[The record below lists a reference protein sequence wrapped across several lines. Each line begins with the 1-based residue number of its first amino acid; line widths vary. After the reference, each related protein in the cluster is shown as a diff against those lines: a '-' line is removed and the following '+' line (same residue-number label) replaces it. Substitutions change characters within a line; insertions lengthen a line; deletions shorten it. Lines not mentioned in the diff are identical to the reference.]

1 MGENFK
7 KYAGMVAAFGVVGII
22 GIMIVPLPAMVLDI
36 LLALNITMAVIVI
49 TVSMYTNEPLQFSV
63 FPGLLLILTL
73 FRLSLNIASTRLI
86 LSEGY
91 AGGII
96 EAFGTFVVSGN
107 YVVGFIIFLILV
119 IINFVVITKGA
130 GRIAEVSARFTLDA
144 LPGKQ
149 MAIDADLNAGLI
161 DDKEA
166 KERREKISREADFYG
181 AMDGASKFVRGDAI
195 AGLIITMIN
204 IIGGLIIGVA
214 QNGMEFSEAVTTY
227 SKLTIGDGLV
237 TQIPALLIS
246 TASGLVVSRAAAG
259 SNVGEAIITQL
270 LSQPRALMIASVVI
284 FIFGLAPG
292 LPTLPFFVLA
302 LGTGGLAYTRLQA
315 IPEEKEIEEEEE
327 VPESSPHDEIKAL
340 LQVDPLELEIGY
352 GLIHLV
358 DESQGGD
365 LLHRVSSIRKQI
377 ALEIGIIVPPIR
389 IRDNLQLGSNSYTV
403 RIRGNEIARGEILS
417 NHLLVLNPEVLDP
430 STPGEDTTEPT
441 FGMPA
446 KWIPASHKVEAE
458 SVGAT
463 VVDPETVLATHL
475 MDVFK
480 MSAHQLLS
488 RQDVQV
494 LINNVKETNPTVVEE
509 LIPGLL
515 GVGTVQKVLQNLLA
529 EKVPLK
535 DLVYI
540 LEVLADFAPQ
550 TKDPELLTEYLRSH
564 LAETICQTFKNE
576 DGKLYAITL
585 DPSVESEIVSSA
597 LVKPGT
603 QADIGLPPE
612 KIRDIYKAL
621 RPLIKRMNMEGKQA
635 VVVCS
640 PQARPFFRALV
651 EPTFPALAVLSYSEL
666 TPQTE
671 LQSIGMVS
679 IKS

>member
-1 MGENFK
+1 MGDTFN
-7 KYAGMVAAFGVVGII
+7 KYSGMLAAFGVVGII
-22 GIMIVPLPAMVLDI
+22 GIMIVPLPAGVLDL

-91 AGGII
+91 AGDVI
-96 EAFGTFVVSGN
+96 EAFGTFVISGN

-166 KERREKISREADFYG
+166 KERREKISQEEDFYG

-204 IIGGLIIGVA
+204 IIGGLVIGVS
-214 QNGMEFSEAVTTY
+214 QNNMDFAEAITTY

-270 LSQPRALMIASVVI
+270 LSQPRALMIAAVVI

-315 IPEEKEIEEEEE
+315 IPEEREMVEEEE
-327 VPESSPHDEIKAL
+327 VGEPSPHDEIKAL

-358 DESQGGD
+358 DETQGGD
-365 LLHRVSSIRKQI
+365 LLQRVSSIRKQM
-377 ALEIGIIVPPIR
+377 AMEIGIIVPPIR

-430 STPGEDTTEPT
+430 SIPGEDTTEPT

-446 KWIPASHKVEAE
+446 KWIPESHKLEAE
-458 SVGAT
+458 SAGAT

-550 TKDPELLTEYLRSH
+550 TKDPELLTEYLRTY
-564 LAETICQTFKNE
+564 LAETICQTFKHE

-585 DPSVESEIVSSA
+585 DPAIESEIVSSA

-603 QADIGLPPE
+603 HADIGLPPE
-612 KIRDIYKAL
+612 KIRDIYKEL

-651 EPTFPALAVLSYSEL
+651 EPTFPSLTVLSYSEL

>member
-7 KYAGMVAAFGVVGII
+7 KYSGMVAAFGVVGII
-22 GIMIVPLPAMVLDI
+22 GIMIVPLPAIVLDI

-161 DDKEA
+161 
-166 KERREKISREADFYG
+166 IN
-181 AMDGASKFVRGDAI
+181 
-195 AGLIITMIN
+195 MIN
-204 IIGGLIIGVA
+204 IIGGLIIGMA
-214 QNGMEFSEAVTTY
+214 QGNMEFAEAVTTY

-259 SNVGEAIITQL
+259 SNVGEAIVTQL

-292 LPTLPFFVLA
+292 LPTLPFFILA

-441 FGMPA
+441 FGVPA

-603 QADIGLPPE
+603 QTDIGLPPE

>member
-1 MGENFK
+1 MGDTFN
-7 KYAGMVAAFGVVGII
+7 KYSGMLAAFGVVGII
-22 GIMIVPLPAMVLDI
+22 GIMIVPLPAGVLDL

-91 AGGII
+91 AGDVI
-96 EAFGTFVVSGN
+96 EAFGTFVISGN

-166 KERREKISREADFYG
+166 KERREKISQEADFYG

-204 IIGGLIIGVA
+204 IIGGLVIGVS
-214 QNGMEFSEAVTTY
+214 QNNMDFAEAITTY

-270 LSQPRALMIASVVI
+270 LSQPRALMIAAVVI

-315 IPEEKEIEEEEE
+315 IPEEREMVEEEE
-327 VPESSPHDEIKAL
+327 VGEPSPHDEIKAL

-358 DESQGGD
+358 DETQGGD
-365 LLHRVSSIRKQI
+365 LLQRVSSIRKQM
-377 ALEIGIIVPPIR
+377 AMEIGIIVPPIR

-430 STPGEDTTEPT
+430 SIPGEDTTEPT

-446 KWIPASHKVEAE
+446 KWIPESHKLEAE
-458 SVGAT
+458 SAGAT

-550 TKDPELLTEYLRSH
+550 TKDPELLTEYLRTY
-564 LAETICQTFKNE
+564 LAETICQTFKHE

-585 DPSVESEIVSSA
+585 DPAIESEIVSSA

-603 QADIGLPPE
+603 HADIGLPPE
-612 KIRDIYKAL
+612 KIRDIYKEL

-651 EPTFPALAVLSYSEL
+651 EPTFPSLTVLSYSEL

>member
-1 MGENFK
+1 MGTTFK
-7 KYAGMVAAFGVVGII
+7 KYSGMIVAFGVVGII
-22 GIMIVPLPAMVLDI
+22 GIMIIPLPTAALDL
-36 LLALNITMAVIVI
+36 LLAFNITMAVIVI

-96 EAFGTFVVSGN
+96 EAFGTFVVRGN

-166 KERREKISREADFYG
+166 KERREKISQEADFYG

-204 IIGGLIIGVA
+204 ILGGLIIGVA
-214 QNGMEFSEAVTTY
+214 QGGMEFSEAVSVY

-270 LSQPRALMIASVVI
+270 LSQPRALMIAAVVI
-284 FIFGLAPG
+284 FGFGLAPG
-292 LPTLPFFVLA
+292 LPTLPFFILA
-302 LGTGGLAYTRLQA
+302 LGTGGLAYTRLQT
-315 IPEEKEIEEEEE
+315 IPEDREIVEEEE
-327 VPESSPHDEIKAL
+327 VSEPSPHDEIKAL

-365 LLHRVSSIRKQI
+365 LLQRVSSIRKQM
-377 ALEIGIIVPPIR
+377 AMEIGIIVPPIR

-417 NHLLVLNPEVLDP
+417 NHLLVLNPEVLD
-430 STPGEDTTEPT
+430 SSIPGEKTTEPT

-446 KWIPASHKVEAE
+446 KWIPESHKVEVE
-458 SVGAT
+458 SLGAT

-515 GVGTVQKVLQNLLA
+515 GVGTIQKVLQNLLA
-529 EKVPLK
+529 ERVPLK

-550 TKDPELLTEYLRSH
+550 TKDPELLTEYLRTS

-585 DPSVESEIVSSA
+585 DPSIESEIVSSA

-603 QADIGLPPE
+603 QTNIGLPPE
-612 KIRDIYKAL
+612 KIRDIYKEL

-651 EPTFPALAVLSYSEL
+651 EPTFPTVTVLSYSEL

>member
-1 MGENFK
+1 MK
-7 KYAGMVAAFGVVGII
+7 DSVDKYSGVIAAMGII
-22 GIMIVPLPAMVLDI
+22 GIIGVMIIPLPSFLLDI
-36 LLALNITMAVIVI
+36 LLALNITLALIVI
-49 TVSMYTNEPLQFSV
+49 MVSMYTSEPLQFSV
-63 FPGLLLILTL
+63 FPGMLLIMTL

-91 AGGII
+91 AGDVI

-161 DDKEA
+161 DDRDA
-166 KERREKISREADFYG
+166 RERRDKISKEADFYG

-195 AGLIITMIN
+195 AGLIITVIN
-204 IIGGLIIGVA
+204 IIGGLIIGVG

-227 SKLTIGDGLV
+227 SKLTVGDGLV

-246 TASGLVVSRAAAG
+246 TASGLIVSRAASD
-259 SNVGEAIITQL
+259 SNVGHAIISQL
-270 LSQPRALMIASVVI
+270 LSKPRALASAAVVI

-292 LPTLPFFVLA
+292 LPTLPFFILSIA
-302 LGTGGLAYTRLQA
+302 TGGLAYTQMQA
-315 IPEEKEIEEEEE
+315 DKVEIEEELEEE
-327 VPESSPHDEIKAL
+327 VTDEGPHDEIKAL

-358 DESQGGD
+358 DEGQGGD
-365 LLHRVSSIRKQI
+365 LLHRVSSIRKQM
-377 ALEIGIIVPPIR
+377 AMEMGIIVPPIR
-389 IRDNLQLGSNSYTV
+389 IRDNLKLASNDYMV
-403 RIRGNEIARGEILS
+403 RIRGNDVAHGEILP
-417 NHLLVLNPEVLDP
+417 NHLLVLNPEVLD
-430 STPGEDTTEPT
+430 SSMPGEDTTEPT

-446 KWIPASHKVEAE
+446 KWIPESQKSVAEA
-458 SVGAT
+458 VGAT

-480 MSAHQLLS
+480 SNANQLLS

-494 LINNVKETNPTVVEE
+494 LINNIKETNPTVVDE

-515 GVGTVQKVLQNLLA
+515 NVGTIQKVLQNLLK

-550 TKDPELLTEYLRSH
+550 TKDPELLTEYLRTY
-564 LAETICQTFKNE
+564 LADTICQTFRSE

-585 DPSVESEIVSSA
+585 DPSVESEIVA
-597 LVKPGT
+597 AAVPKQGNPNE
-603 QADIGLPPE
+603 IGLPPE
-612 KIRDIYKAL
+612 RIRDIYKEL
-621 RPLIKRMNMEGKQA
+621 RPLIKRMNMEGRQA
-635 VVVCS
+635 IVICS
-640 PQARPFFRALV
+640 PQTRPFFRALV
-651 EPTFPALAVLSYSEL
+651 EPTFPAMAVLSYSEL

-679 IKS
+679 G